1 MGNGTIYD
9 GSSYQAW
16 SGDMNIEHE
25 FGGVLSTR
33 VLTTQFVEA
42 ETLVKGRTACLI
54 VLVNYRL

>member
-1 MGNGTIYD
+1 
-9 GSSYQAW
+9 
-16 SGDMNIEHE
+16 MNIEHE